1 MQADMYHYSSKSINL
16 KQNEAICIVI
26 HDLESRVCERSLRG
40 YLCCHVTSME
50 ARRGQHFSYSSI
62 CQFTQWCA
70 LETHNRTNHREKDK
84 QWSLLSHLH
93 VVVAELWVDDDPYCF
108 TPHRQARSPILND
121 TNRLGNFPKNTP
133 SHGKT
138 RCDFGDILMAGGLRR
153 DASWEQSQ
161 KKGNPPP
168 DVARIISK

>member
-26 HDLESRVCERSLRG
+26 HDLESRVCERSLQG

-70 LETHNRTNHREKDK
+70 LVTHNRTNRREKDK
-84 QWSLLSHLH
+84 QWSHLR
-93 VVVAELWVDDDPYCF
+93 VVVAECELMTTRNPYCF
-108 TPHRQARSPILND
+108 TPHRQARSPIWND
-121 TNRLGNFPKNTP
+121 TNHRGNLPKNAP
-133 SHGKT
+133 YGGKN
-138 RCDFGDILMAGGLRR
+138 RYENGDIYEAGGL
-153 DASWEQSQ
+153 SVFSHY
-161 KKGNPPP
+161 
-168 DVARIISK
+168 S